1 MTGIKA
7 VCFDLD
13 DTLYDYEQYAKTGL
27 RSAADRL
34 ESRTGH
40 SFHDELL
47 SMYFEEGITEGT
59 FDRLLDRHDLPA
71 HLIGELVEAY
81 HSATEPLSPYEDTV
95 PVLAKL
101 SEAVPV
107 GLLTDGRGG
116 HSKLRRLGIEK
127 YFDAVLVTPTIG
139 YSKREPEV
147 FDAILS
153 DLWVSAEDAVYVGDD
168 PRFDFRIPNEFGMT
182 TVRLRRGRHADL
194 EPQTADAAPDL
205 EIDRLSELGACLSTM
220 VVKR

>member
-1 MTGIKA
+1 MTAIKA

-13 DTLYDYEQYAKTGL
+13 DTLYDYEEYAEAGL

-34 ESRTGH
+34 ESRTGQRYH
-40 SFHDELL
+40 EELL

-71 HLIGELVEAY
+71 HLTGELVEAY
-81 HSATEPLSPYEDTV
+81 HSSSEPLSPYEDTEA
-95 PVLAKL
+95 VLSKL

-116 HSKLRRLGIEK
+116 REKLRRLGLEEF
-127 YFDAVLVTPTIG
+127 FDAVLVTPTIG
-139 YSKREPEV
+139 YSKQEPEV

-182 TVRLRRGRHADL
+182 TVRLRRGRHADR
-194 EPQTADAAPDL
+194 EPQTADAVPDL
-205 EIDRLSELGACLSTM
+205 EIDRLGELGACLSTIT
-220 VVKR
+220 VKR